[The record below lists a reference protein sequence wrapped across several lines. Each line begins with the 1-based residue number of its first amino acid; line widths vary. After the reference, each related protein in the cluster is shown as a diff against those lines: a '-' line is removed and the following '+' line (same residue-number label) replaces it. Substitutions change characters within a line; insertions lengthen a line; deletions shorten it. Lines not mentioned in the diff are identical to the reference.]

1 MEYQDLPRLSHAE
14 LYAALSSPATERA
27 AAAVI
32 SVGLHEPD
40 WRWAE
45 QVCLEALKDARE
57 EVRAAAVTSLGH
69 IARVHGRITALVVIP
84 VLESILTDPALGGV
98 AEDALE
104 DIRLFAKGG
113 ETGSA

>member
-1 MEYQDLPRLSHAE
+1 MSHAE

-45 QVCLEALKDARE
+45 QVCLDVLKDARQ
-57 EVRAAAVTSLGH
+57 EVRAAGVTSLGH
-69 IARVHGRITALVVIP
+69 IARVHGQITLPVVIRA
-84 VLESILTDPALGGV
+84 LESLLTDPLLGGI

-113 ETGSA
+113 EPGST